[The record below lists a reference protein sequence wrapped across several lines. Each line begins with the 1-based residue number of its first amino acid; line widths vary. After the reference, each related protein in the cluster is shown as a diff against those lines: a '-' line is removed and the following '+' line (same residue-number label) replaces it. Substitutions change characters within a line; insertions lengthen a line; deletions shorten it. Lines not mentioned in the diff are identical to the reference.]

1 MRFQNNGVILKMG
14 LMITIIMLVF
24 APLLLAAPFAPEN
37 DEQVLERLPLAA
49 NSVSRELRILRNA
62 LNANP
67 RQLDL
72 AIKLSLRYIDLGKAE
87 ADPRYYGYAQGVLTP
102 WWSVPEPPP
111 EVLLLRA
118 LILQNRHD
126 FDSALH
132 DLGKLLLRQPG
143 NAQAWLAQTVILQVR
158 ARYDE
163 AQRSCLPLLEL
174 EGALAASTCLGNIGS
189 LTGHAAK
196 SYDFIRDAL
205 QETQV
210 MSIDQRLW
218 SLTVLAEIA
227 ARMGKNKEADQ
238 FFKEALN
245 VRGQDVYL
253 LSAYAD
259 FLLDQRRPV
268 EVVALLADKTRID
281 GLLLRVALAKQQLGA
296 NDLPDIVSQLK
307 ARFAA
312 SRLRGDNLHQGDEAR
327 FALYLLKQPQQA
339 LRLAQANWA
348 WQREPK
354 DARILLEAAIAAGDH
369 AAAQSVIEL
378 LKTTGMEHVQLRRLA
393 VPIEKIKMPG

>member
-1 MRFQNNGVILKMG
+1 
-14 LMITIIMLVF
+14 
-24 APLLLAAPFAPEN
+24 
-37 DEQVLERLPLAA
+37 
-49 NSVSRELRILRNA
+49 
-62 LNANP
+62 
-67 RQLDL
+67 
-72 AIKLSLRYIDLGKAE
+72 
-87 ADPRYYGYAQGVLTP
+87 
-102 WWSVPEPPP
+102 
-111 EVLLLRA
+111 
-118 LILQNRHD
+118 
-126 FDSALH
+126 
-132 DLGKLLLRQPG
+132 LGKLLLRQPG

-393 VPIEKIKMPG
+393 VRLEKN

>member
-1 MRFQNNGVILKMG
+1 MRFQNNGVILKTG
-14 LMITIIMLVF
+14 LMITIIMLVC
-24 APLLLAAPFAPEN
+24 ASLLLAAPFVPDN
-37 DEQVLERLPLAA
+37 DEQVLERLPVAA
-49 NSVSRELRILRNA
+49 NSVSRELRVLRNA

-67 RQLDL
+67 GQLDL
-72 AIKLSLRYIDLGKAE
+72 AIKLSQRYIALGKAE

-126 FDSALH
+126 FDSALL
-132 DLGKLLLRQPG
+132 DLAELLRRQPD
-143 NAQAWLAQTVILQVR
+143 NAQAWLAQAVILQVR

-378 LKTTGMEHVQLRRLA
+378 LKTTGMEHMQLRRLA
-393 VPIEKIKMPG
+393 VQIEKN

>member
-14 LMITIIMLVF
+14 LMITIIMLVC

-245 VRGQDVYL
+245 VRGQDIYL

-378 LKTTGMEHVQLRRLA
+378 LKTTGMEHMQLRRLA
-393 VPIEKIKMPG
+393 VQIEKN

>member
-393 VPIEKIKMPG
+393 VQIEKN

>member
-378 LKTTGMEHVQLRRLA
+378 LKTTGMEHMQLRRLA
-393 VPIEKIKMPG
+393 VQIEKN

>member
-1 MRFQNNGVILKMG
+1 MRVQNNGVILKMG

-393 VPIEKIKMPG
+393 VQIEKN

>member
-393 VPIEKIKMPG
+393 VRLEKN

>member
-1 MRFQNNGVILKMG
+1 MAQFQKSGAASKWLMG
-14 LMITIIMLVF
+14 LTITVITLVF
-24 APLLLAAPFAPEN
+24 TPLLMAAPFVPDN

-49 NSVSRELRILRNA
+49 NSAGRELRALRNE

-67 RQLDL
+67 QQLDL
-72 AIKLSLRYIDLGKAE
+72 AIKLAQRYIALGKTE

-102 WWSVPEPPP
+102 WWSVSEPPP

-126 FDSALH
+126 FDRALL
-132 DLGKLLLRQPG
+132 DLGKLLRRQPD
-143 NAQAWLAQTVILQVR
+143 NAQAWLAQAVILQVR

-174 EGALAASTCLGNIGS
+174 EGTLAASTCLGNIGS

-196 SYDFIRDAL
+196 SYDFLRDAL
-205 QETQV
+205 QENQDIST
-210 MSIDQRLW
+210 DQRLW

-238 FFKEALN
+238 FFTEALK
-245 VRGQDVYL
+245 VRQQDVYL
-253 LSAYAD
+253 LGAYAD
-259 FLLDQRRPV
+259 FLLDLNRPA
-268 EVVALLADKTRID
+268 EVVSMLADKTRID

-296 NDLPDIVSQLK
+296 NDLSDIIFQLK

-312 SRLRGDNLHQGDEAR
+312 SRLRGENLHQGDEAR
-327 FALYLLKQPQQA
+327 FALYMLKQPQQA
-339 LRLAQANWA
+339 LQLAQANWA
-348 WQREPK
+348 LQREPK
-354 DARILLEAAIAAGDH
+354 DARIMLEAAIAAGNP

-378 LKTTGMEHVQLRRLA
+378 LNRTGMEHVQLRQLA
-393 VPIEKIKMPG
+393 SHFKKN